1 MCAVKPKRSRSG
13 GGSRP
18 ARVVAPTRVNGGS
31 SSGMAVAPG
40 PLPTMTST
48 RKSSIAMYSISSAGR
63 DMRWIS
69 SRKRTSPSW
78 REERIAARSPAC
90 WMAGPLVMR
99 IGAPISAAM
108 IIERVVL
115 PRPGAPESSTWS
127 AVAPRARAARSTRS
141 SCSRTFSWPMNSSRS
156 LGRRAAS
163 TAWSSRSAAE
173 PDQPLRGGG
182 ASVVSSQFMAVP
194 RGLGRVVASVLLSIP
209 SWARAGGSA
218 GAVQGLQGRLQQLA
232 HLGRALGRLGLR
244 GHGGHRLVGLAGG
257 VPEADQGGVQL
268 VAPAGVTGASDGA
281 GRRSARRA
289 GP

>member
-90 WMAGPLVMR
+90 WMAGPEVMR
-99 IGAPISAAM
+99 MGAPISAAM
-108 IIERVVL
+108 IIDRVVL

-127 AVAPRARAARSTRS
+127 AVAPRARAARRTRS
-141 SCSRTFSWPMNSSRS
+141 SCSRTFSWPMNSPRS
-156 LGRRAAS
+156 LGRSAAS
-163 TAWSSRSAAE
+163 TAWSSRSATE
-173 PDQPLRGGG
+173 PTSRSG
-182 ASVVSSQFMAVP
+182 AGVSVVSSQFTAVLLAIARRAVGRPGVRGVP
-194 RGLGRVVASVLLSIP
+194 RKAQRGMCLGGRGGCRTRVSSGRSVSALCS
-209 SWARAGGSA
+209 GSA
-218 GAVQGLQGRLQQLA
+218 GR
-232 HLGRALGRLGLR
+232 
-244 GHGGHRLVGLAGG
+244 
-257 VPEADQGGVQL
+257 P
-268 VAPAGVTGASDGA
+268 
-281 GRRSARRA
+281 
-289 GP
+289 